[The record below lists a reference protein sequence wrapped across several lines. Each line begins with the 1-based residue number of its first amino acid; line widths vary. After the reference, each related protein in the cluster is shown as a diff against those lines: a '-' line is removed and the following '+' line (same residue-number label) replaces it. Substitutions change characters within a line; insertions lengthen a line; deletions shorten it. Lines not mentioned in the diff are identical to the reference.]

1 MKINPFYGVALS
13 VALYIAQP
21 AVAQTGQTSVNNAMM
36 KSMQSGMNKMMG
48 MKMTGDPDHDFA
60 SMMRMH
66 HQSAVEMADLQLR
79 QGKNARVKTLAQKIK
94 ASNQAEIKQFD
105 QFLNRHKPQS
115 TGSKFGQQGMAA
127 MHSGRHSMNG
137 NVDHDF
143 ASMMGQHHQQ
153 AVEMAQAYLKEGKV
167 ASMKTLANN
176 IIRQQ
181 TKEITELKRLETQLA
196 AR

>member
-1 MKINPFYGVALS
+1 MNMKAKFLS
-13 VALYIAQP
+13 VATLCLFLAMGST
-21 AVAQTGQTSVNNAMM
+21 AQTNQQSASSAMM
-36 KSMQSGMNKMMG
+36 TSMQSGMNKMMAL
-48 MKMTGDPDHDFA
+48 KMTGDPDHDFA
-60 SMMRMH
+60 AMMRMH

-79 QGKNARVKTLAQKIK
+79 QGKNAQVKALAQKIK
-94 ASNQAEIKQFD
+94 ASNQSEIKQFD
-105 QFLNRHKPQS
+105 RFLNQHKPQS

-143 ASMMGQHHQQ
+143 ASMMAQHHQQ
-153 AVEMAQAYLKEGKV
+153 AIDMAQAYLKEGKD
-167 ASMKTLANN
+167 AAMRTLANN

-181 TKEITELKRLETQLA
+181 TKEIAQLKKLETQLA